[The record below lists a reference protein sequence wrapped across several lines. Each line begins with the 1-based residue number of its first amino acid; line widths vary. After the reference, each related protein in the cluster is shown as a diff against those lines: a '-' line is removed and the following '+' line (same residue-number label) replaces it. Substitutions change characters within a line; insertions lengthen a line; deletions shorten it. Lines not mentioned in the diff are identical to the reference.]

1 MRSTM
6 PRRDP
11 VGAPATAPPGSTPNN
26 VVASVGGVALTSAD
40 LDRWSNR
47 LARMLLRVGARPGG
61 FVALTG
67 LTELESIAVRHA
79 LDKIGA
85 RVSSSSRTPEV
96 GVTVWERRG
105 RLSDAVTWLVLD
117 EPATLRQYRDISGAP
132 PTAAELD
139 AARRH

>member
-1 MRSTM
+1 M

-11 VGAPATAPPGSTPNN
+11 VGTPTVGPPGRPSSPNK

-47 LARMLLRVGARPGG
+47 LARMLLGVGARPGG
-61 FVALTG
+61 FVVLAG
-67 LTELESIAVRHA
+67 LPELESLAVRHA

-85 RVSSSSRTPEV
+85 RVASGGRTTAV

-105 RLSDAVTWLVLD
+105 GLSDAVTWLVLD
-117 EPATLRQYRDISGAP
+117 EPATLRQYRSTSGAP

-139 AARRH
+139 AADPW